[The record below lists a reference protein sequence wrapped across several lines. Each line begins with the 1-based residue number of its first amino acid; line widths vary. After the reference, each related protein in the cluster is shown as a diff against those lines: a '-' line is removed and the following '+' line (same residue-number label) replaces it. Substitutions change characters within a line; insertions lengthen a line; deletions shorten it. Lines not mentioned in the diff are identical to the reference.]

1 MDTLLEKLW
10 RQVARDRTAT
20 LESRL
25 FRLLTLAAAVISLGV
40 ALPCNLLEPDMPWV
54 VNAAVSLAGLLSLFC
69 YFAAVRGREYKAFF
83 ILMLV
88 ALVDVV
94 WLRNGGVTGSNT
106 YYFLSLMAYPVAIW
120 RQRRRWW
127 FAGIIWVNIVAL
139 FAVDY
144 YFPQWIFHFGS
155 RAETYFD
162 DLNGCL
168 ASTAAV
174 VLVMWAVATSYDR
187 EQDRL
192 SRVVRELAMSEA
204 NHRMVVE
211 NAACIIVRLDPD
223 GHIIFL
229 NRQAERVFG
238 YAREE
243 LIGRSVLGTILPE
256 VSSHGEDQRGFFD
269 AWRADPSLFPAH
281 QNENI
286 CRDGRRIWVSWG
298 NVLTYDEQG
307 VLREVLCVGTDLT
320 EVRAAQERR
329 LQNEQHM
336 QHVQR
341 LESLG
346 LLAGGIAH
354 DFNNLLTSIL
364 GNVQLVKL
372 DTPAGSPSAASLES
386 AERACRQAR
395 DLTGQLLT
403 FAKGGKPVKKLL
415 DLHQVVREAC
425 GLALRGKPCQCD
437 VLLGEPLLAVEA
449 DPGQMAQV
457 FNNLLLNASQAMS
470 GAGRITVRARN
481 CQVTEQAGPRALPPG
496 DYVEVTVQDTGHGI
510 APEIL
515 PKIFDPYF
523 TTKSTGNGLGLAV
536 VHSVIQNHG
545 GEITVRS
552 SPGVGTEFTVRLP
565 AVKAE
570 VSATEFMIR
579 TTSPTGNRILVM
591 DDDESV
597 RDVLTQLIA
606 RLGYQVTA
614 VADGAA
620 VVERYVEAR
629 RAGAPFHLVV
639 LDLNVVGGMGG
650 EETLRHLR
658 ALDPGVRAVVSSGYS
673 DNAIMAEYLAHGF
686 KGVVAKPYTI
696 NQLAE
701 ALRAGLAAA

>member
-1 MDTLLEKLW
+1 M
-10 RQVARDRTAT
+10 
-20 LESRL
+20 
-25 FRLLTLAAAVISLGV
+25 
-40 ALPCNLLEPDMPWV
+40 
-54 VNAAVSLAGLLSLFC
+54 
-69 YFAAVRGREYKAFF
+69 
-83 ILMLV
+83 
-88 ALVDVV
+88 
-94 WLRNGGVTGSNT
+94 TGSNT
-106 YYFLSLMAYPVAIW
+106 YYFLSLIAYPVAIW
-120 RQRRRWW
+120 RHRRRWW
-127 FAGIIWVNIVAL
+127 FAGIIWLNIVLL

-155 RAETYFD
+155 RSETYFD

-168 ASTAAV
+168 AATAAV
-174 VLVMWAVATSYDR
+174 VLIMWAVATSYDW

-192 SRVVRELAMSEA
+192 SRALRELGVSET

-211 NAACIIVRLDPD
+211 NAACIILRLDAD

-229 NRQAERVFG
+229 NRHAEQLFG

-243 LIGRSVLGTILPE
+243 LMGRSVLGTILPE
-256 VSSHGEDQRGFFD
+256 VTSRGEDQRPFFA
-269 AWRADPSLFPAH
+269 AWLSDPSLFPVY
-281 QNENI
+281 QNENM
-286 CRDGRRIWVSWG
+286 CRDGRRLWVSWG
-298 NVLTYDEQG
+298 NVPTYDESG
-307 VLREVLCVGTDLT
+307 RVREMLCVGTDLT
-320 EVRAAQERR
+320 AERAAQERR
-329 LQNEQHM
+329 LQTEQQMQHM
-336 QHVQR
+336 QR

-415 DLHQVVREAC
+415 DLKQVLRDAC
-425 GLALRGKPCQCD
+425 GFALRGKPCQCD
-437 VLLGEPLLAVEA
+437 FSLDEALLAVEA

-457 FNNLLLNASQAMS
+457 FNNLLLNASQAMT
-470 GAGRITVRARN
+470 GAGRIMVRARN
-481 CQVTEQAGPRALPPG
+481 FQQVESDGASGLAPG
-496 DYVEVTVQDTGHGI
+496 DYVEVTVQDTGRGI

-552 SPGVGTEFTVRLP
+552 TPGVGTEFTVRLP
-565 AVKAE
+565 SVRAD
-570 VSATEFMIR
+570 VSATVFMTR
-579 TTSPTGNRILVM
+579 TTPPTGKRILVM

-597 RDVLTQLIA
+597 RDVLAQLIA
-606 RLGYQVTA
+606 RLGYSVVS

-620 VVERYVEAR
+620 VLERYEQAR
-629 RAGAPFHLVV
+629 HASEPFHLVV

-658 ALDPGVRAVVSSGYS
+658 ANDPEVRAIVSSGYS
-673 DNAIMAEYLAHGF
+673 DSAIMAEYLAYGF
-686 KGVVAKPYTI
+686 KGVVTKPYTL

-701 ALRAGLAAA
+701 ALQTGLGEV